1 MTSNDLQ
8 CGTVFYDPQD
18 LKQYMP
24 KRQMKSYRSTT
35 KAQKPKVLARM
46 QRRSTIIAE
55 APAEI
60 LGLLCAY
67 TCEAVIRG
75 EILSIH
81 IGGRIL
87 VLTGELERLLG
98 LEDLSW

>member
-8 CGTVFYDPQD
+8 GGTVFYDSQD

-24 KRQMKSYRSTT
+24 ERQAKSYRSTT

-46 QRRSTIIAE
+46 QRRSTIIFE
-55 APAEI
+55 AVAEI
-60 LGLLCAY
+60 LGLSCAY
-67 TCEAVIRG
+67 TYEAVNRG
-75 EILSIH
+75 EILSIR

-87 VLTGELERLLG
+87 VRTGELERLLG
-98 LEDLSW
+98 LEGASW